1 MRQLAWVLCLL
12 GAGPALAQ
20 DVTAACQ
27 GRKPAMDERTPI
39 AQLQQRILTLGDND
53 PFAAFDLLCGTYG
66 RVVREKGP
74 RSLEAAR
81 WTQAMATP
89 LIAYLNQFDA
99 ADRLLQFARPIL
111 ERQLGAFSPEVAELH
126 VATAWMSFR
135 RGQLSEAADAWSRAL
150 VIREKVPGPRQIE
163 LQKVL
168 VGLAQ
173 VRLSQRRFAEANAL
187 AERGYR
193 ILRANGESI
202 SEAAAALRN
211 LLANIALVSEDF
223 AAARD
228 HAREQVAIELAL
240 RAKGGPDQP
249 VTAYLMLGQAQQ
261 RLNEF
266 AEAEA
271 AMREA
276 VRWSQ
281 SQEGPLQRSALTA
294 YTQLSALLN
303 ERGEP
308 QQAALFAGQALTRGE
323 RELGQDAPNLVP
335 VIYNLAQAE
344 RTLGD
349 LAQALRLYQRSA
361 TIIEKNTATLQ
372 RTFVVRHHRGYAQL
386 LLQIGDQEAALREI
400 VAAENLSRGD
410 PTLST
415 ERAAVLLLLSAADR
429 SQDAT
434 KARGYLQDAVQIYQT
449 KLTAT
454 HPQTLR
460 ALNELCTLDLLLAV
474 SGAPACDVVAARL
487 TDARYADPEI
497 RQAVL
502 QNLSERASQQGD
514 AGAMRR
520 LALES
525 LAAAQTLAA
534 PDSRWRANFQVARSL
549 HATDQPALAI
559 FFAKQAVDELQ
570 VLRRSLRS
578 EDARLDS
585 VFLRDKVSVY
595 RTLANWLMDQG
606 RLDEALEVLDLMKS
620 EELAEFLRGS
630 DRTTTAG
637 TGLSRSAE
645 EQALV
650 QRYQSLL
657 TGDDALGSEMAEL
670 TRLRRLDRIS
680 AAERVRLEAFLT
692 QQRNVEA
699 QRAERLD
706 AFLRVDTSA
715 AVPRGSRE
723 RTVRAA
729 RLDRDLRQFGR
740 GTALAIFVL
749 TDDQLRILIAT
760 PERQIEHRQNI
771 NSSDLRRDIGQLLD
785 DVAAKRYVLT
795 RSQDLYDLLLRPVA
809 QAARAAGARRIVL
822 WPDGALRYVPF
833 ALLHDGIRFAAD
845 NFELQLYSDVA
856 AADLR
861 APRRDKPLSVRGLG
875 VTQAIAGFAALP
887 AVAEEL
893 CGIVRGPIAGLSGEH
908 ADCVSSGVAAGAMT
922 GQGAIQGA
930 GFADASFTQQQ
941 FDTLLAGPRDFSVLH
956 ISTHFSLRPGNA
968 LRSYLL
974 TGSGERMTLDRL
986 ASIDF
991 SGVQLITLSACQTA
1005 LGGAVTGDGREIEGL
1020 SSLVQ
1025 KRGVERV
1032 VASLWRVEDRSTAM
1046 LMKNFYRRLAESP
1059 GNDARALRLAQ
1070 LDLRRL
1076 VVDGRRPYEHPFY
1089 WAGFTLDSA
1098 QP

>member
-1 MRQLAWVLCLL
+1 
-12 GAGPALAQ
+12 
-20 DVTAACQ
+20 
-27 GRKPAMDERTPI
+27 
-39 AQLQQRILTLGDND
+39 LQQRILTLGDND
-53 PFAAFDLLCGTYG
+53 PFVAFDLLCGTYG

-111 ERQLGAFSPEVAELH
+111 EHKLGAFSPEVAELH
-126 VATAWMSFR
+126 VANAWMSFR
-135 RGQLSEAADAWSRAL
+135 RGQLTEAADAWSRAL
-150 VIREKVPGPRQIE
+150 AIREKVPGPRQIE

-173 VRLSQRRFAEANAL
+173 VRMSERRFTEADKL
-187 AERGYR
+187 TERGYG
-193 ILRANGESI
+193 ILRANGETI
-202 SEAAAALRN
+202 SEAAAALKN
-211 LLANIALVSEDF
+211 LQANIALNSEDF

-249 VTAYLMLGQAQQ
+249 VTAYLMLGQALQ
-261 RLNEF
+261 RLNQY

-276 VRWSQ
+276 VRWSE
-281 SQEGPLQRSALTA
+281 SQEGPLQRGALTA

-303 ERGEP
+303 DRGEP
-308 QQAALFAGQALTRGE
+308 QQAAQFAQQALARGE
-323 RELGQDAPNLVP
+323 RELGKDAPNLVP
-335 VIYNLAQAE
+335 ALYSLAQAE

-349 LAQALRLYQRSA
+349 LAQALHLYQRA
-361 TIIEKNTATLQ
+361 AAIVEKNAATVQ
-372 RTFVVRHHRGYAQL
+372 PSFAVRHYRGYAQL
-386 LLQIGDQEAALREI
+386 LLQIGDQEGALREI

-429 SQDAT
+429 SLDAA

-460 ALNELCTLDLLLAV
+460 ALNELCTLDLLSAV
-474 SGAPACDVVAARL
+474 PGAPACDEVAARL
-487 TDARYADPEI
+487 TDARYADPQI

-502 QNLSERASQQGD
+502 QNLSERASGQGD
-514 AGAMRR
+514 SARMRR

-549 HATDQPALAI
+549 YVTNEPALAI

-570 VLRRSLRS
+570 ILRRSLQS

-585 VFLRDKVSVY
+585 AFLRDKVSVY

-630 DRTTTAG
+630 ERDATAG
-637 TGLSRSAE
+637 RSLSRSVA
-645 EQALV
+645 EQALA

-657 TGDDALGSEMAEL
+657 SGDESLGSEMAEL

-680 AAERVRLEAFLT
+680 AAERARLEAFLAK
-692 QQRNVEA
+692 QRNIEA
-699 QRAERLD
+699 QRAEQLD
-706 AFLRVDTSA
+706 AFLQSDSP
-715 AVPRGSRE
+715 AVAPRTASE
-723 RTVRAA
+723 RTVRAM

-740 GTALAIFVL
+740 GTALAIYVL
-749 TDDQLRILIAT
+749 ADDQLRILIAT
-760 PERQIEHRQNI
+760 PERQIERRQAI
-771 NSSDLRRDIGQLLD
+771 NSADLRRAIGDLLD
-785 DVAAKRYVLT
+785 DVAAKRNVLA
-795 RSQDLYDLLLRPVA
+795 RSQHLYDLLLRPVA
-809 QAARAAGARRIVL
+809 QAAKAAGARRIVL

-833 ALLHDGIRFAAD
+833 ALLHDGAGFASD

-856 AADLR
+856 ATGQQ

-887 AVAEEL
+887 GVAEEL
-893 CGIVRGPIAGLSGEH
+893 CGIVHGPIAGLSGEH
-908 ADCVSSGVAAGAMT
+908 ADCVSSGAAAGAMT
-922 GQGAIQGA
+922 GQGAIPGA

-941 FDTLLAGPRDFSVLH
+941 FDALLAGPRDFSVLH

-986 ASIDF
+986 AAIDF
-991 SGVQLITLSACQTA
+991 AGVQLITLSACQTA

-1032 VASLWRVEDRSTAM
+1032 VASLWRVEDRSTAV
-1046 LMKNFYRRLAESP
+1046 LMKSFYRRLAESP

-1076 VVDGRRPYEHPFY
+1076 TVDGRRPYEHPFY

-1098 QP
+1098 RP

>member
-1 MRQLAWVLCLL
+1 MRKLAWVLCLL

-27 GRKPAMDERTPI
+27 GRKPAVDERTPI
-39 AQLQQRILTLGDND
+39 AQLQQRILTLGDSD

-74 RSLEAAR
+74 RSLAAAR

-89 LIAYLNQFDA
+89 LIAYLNQFDTA
-99 ADRLLQFARPIL
+99 EQLLLFARPIL

-126 VATAWMSFR
+126 VASAWMSFR
-135 RGQLSEAADAWSRAL
+135 RGQLTEAGEAWSRAL
-150 VIREKVPGPRQIE
+150 AIREKVPGPKRVE

-173 VRLSQRRFAEANAL
+173 VRMSQRRFAEADAL
-187 AERGYR
+187 TERGYG
-193 ILRANGESI
+193 ILRANGETV
-202 SEAAAALRN
+202 SEAAAALKN
-211 LLANIALVSEDF
+211 LQANIALNSENF

-240 RAKGGPDQP
+240 RVKGGPDQP

-303 ERGEP
+303 DRGEP
-308 QQAALFAGQALTRGE
+308 QQAALFAGQALARGE
-323 RELGQDAPNLVP
+323 RELGKDAPNLVS
-335 VIYNLAQAE
+335 VLYNLAQAE

-361 TIIEKNTATLQ
+361 AIIEKNTATVQ
-372 RTFVVRHHRGYAQL
+372 RTFVVRHYRGYAQL
-386 LLQIGDQEAALREI
+386 LLQIGDLDNALREI
-400 VAAENLSRGD
+400 ALAENLSRDD
-410 PTLST
+410 PTLAT
-415 ERAAVLLLLSAADR
+415 ERAAVLLLLPAADR
-429 SQDAT
+429 NLDAG
-434 KARGYLQDAVQIYQT
+434 KARGFLQDAADIYQT

-460 ALNELCTLDLLLAV
+460 ALNELCTLDVLSEV
-474 SGAPACDVVAARL
+474 PGAPACDVVAARL
-487 TDARYADPEI
+487 TDARYADPQI

-502 QNLSERASQQGD
+502 QNLSERASQRGD
-514 AGAMRR
+514 TAAMRR

-549 HATDQPALAI
+549 HVTDQPALAI

-570 VLRRSLRS
+570 ILRRSLQS
-578 EDARLDS
+578 EDPRLDS
-585 VFLRDKVSVY
+585 AFLRDKVSVY

-630 DRTTTAG
+630 DRAATAG
-637 TGLSRSAE
+637 TGLSRSTE

-657 TGDDALGSEMAEL
+657 SGDESLGSEMAEL

-680 AAERVRLEAFLT
+680 AAERARLEAFLT
-692 QQRNVEA
+692 QQRNIEA

-706 AFLRVDTSA
+706 AFLRGDSSA
-715 AVPRGSRE
+715 AAPRASSE

-729 RLDRDLRQFGR
+729 RLDRNLRQFGR
-740 GTALAIFVL
+740 GTALAIYVFA
-749 TDDQLRILIAT
+749 DDQLRILIAT
-760 PERQIEHRQNI
+760 PKRQVEHRQAI
-771 NSSDLRRDIGQLLD
+771 NSSDLRRAIGDLLD
-785 DVAAKRYVLT
+785 DVAAKRDVLA
-795 RSQDLYDLLLRPVA
+795 RSQHLYDLLLRPVA
-809 QAARAAGARRIVL
+809 QAAKAAGARRIVV
-822 WPDGALRYVPF
+822 WPDGPLRYVPF
-833 ALLHDGIRFAAD
+833 AMLHDGVGYAAD

-856 AADLR
+856 ATDLK
-861 APRRDKPLSVRGLG
+861 ALRRDRPLSVRGLG

-908 ADCVSSGVAAGAMT
+908 ADCVSSGAAAGAMT

-941 FDTLLAGPRDFSVLH
+941 FDALLAGPRDFSVLH

-986 ASIDF
+986 AAIDF

-1032 VASLWRVEDRSTAM
+1032 VASLWRVEDRSTAV
-1046 LMKNFYRRLAESP
+1046 LMKSFYRRLAESP

-1076 VVDGRRPYEHPFY
+1076 TVDGRRPYEHPFY

-1098 QP
+1098 RP

>member
-1 MRQLAWVLCLL
+1 
-12 GAGPALAQ
+12 
-20 DVTAACQ
+20 
-27 GRKPAMDERTPI
+27 
-39 AQLQQRILTLGDND
+39 
-53 PFAAFDLLCGTYG
+53 
-66 RVVREKGP
+66 
-74 RSLEAAR
+74 
-81 WTQAMATP
+81 
-89 LIAYLNQFDA
+89 
-99 ADRLLQFARPIL
+99 
-111 ERQLGAFSPEVAELH
+111 
-126 VATAWMSFR
+126 
-135 RGQLSEAADAWSRAL
+135 
-150 VIREKVPGPRQIE
+150 
-163 LQKVL
+163 
-168 VGLAQ
+168 
-173 VRLSQRRFAEANAL
+173 
-187 AERGYR
+187 
-193 ILRANGESI
+193 
-202 SEAAAALRN
+202 
-211 LLANIALVSEDF
+211 
-223 AAARD
+223 
-228 HAREQVAIELAL
+228 
-240 RAKGGPDQP
+240 
-249 VTAYLMLGQAQQ
+249 
-261 RLNEF
+261 
-266 AEAEA
+266 
-271 AMREA
+271 
-276 VRWSQ
+276 
-281 SQEGPLQRSALTA
+281 
-294 YTQLSALLN
+294 
-303 ERGEP
+303 
-308 QQAALFAGQALTRGE
+308 
-323 RELGQDAPNLVP
+323 
-335 VIYNLAQAE
+335 
-344 RTLGD
+344 
-349 LAQALRLYQRSA
+349 
-361 TIIEKNTATLQ
+361 
-372 RTFVVRHHRGYAQL
+372 
-386 LLQIGDQEAALREI
+386 
-400 VAAENLSRGD
+400 
-410 PTLST
+410 LST

-429 SQDAT
+429 SLDAA
-434 KARGYLQDAVQIYQT
+434 KSRGYLQDAVQIYQT

-460 ALNELCTLDLLLAV
+460 ALNENCTLDLLLAV

-487 TDARYADPEI
+487 TEARYADPQI

-534 PDSRWRANFQVARSL
+534 PDNRWRANFQVARSL
-549 HATDQPALAI
+549 QATDQPALAI

-578 EDARLDS
+578 EDARLES

-637 TGLSRSAE
+637 TGLGRSAE

-650 QRYQSLL
+650 LRYQSLL

-680 AAERVRLEAFLT
+680 AVERVRLETFLT

-706 AFLRVDTSA
+706 AFLRGDTSA
-715 AVPRGSRE
+715 AVLRASSE

-740 GTALAIFVL
+740 GTALAIYVL

-760 PERQIEHRQNI
+760 PERQIEHRRAI

-785 DVAAKRYVLT
+785 DVAAKRDVLT
-795 RSQDLYDLLLRPVA
+795 RSQHLYDLLLRPVA

-822 WPDGALRYVPF
+822 WPDGPLRYVPF
-833 ALLHDGIRFAAD
+833 ALLHDGAAYVAD

-856 AADLR
+856 AADR
-861 APRRDKPLSVRGLG
+861 QASRRNRQLLVRGLG
-875 VTQAIAGFAALP
+875 VTQAVAGFAALP

-908 ADCVSSGVAAGAMT
+908 ADCVSSGAAVGAMT

-956 ISTHFSLRPGNA
+956 ISTHFLLRPGNA

-986 ASIDF
+986 AAIDF

-1005 LGGAVTGDGREIEGL
+1005 LGGAVTGDGREVEGL
-1020 SSLVQ
+1020 STLVQ

-1032 VASLWRVEDRSTAM
+1032 VASLWRVEDRSTAV

-1076 VVDGRRPYEHPFY
+1076 AVDGRRPYEHPFY

-1098 QP
+1098 RP